1 MEVIFPGHRYILDRL
16 DEKFIDSSEPSQVIQ
31 FVDRGHGH
39 DTAGVTCQEV
49 IRVLID
55 RVKFLEDELHWDRN
69 KEIIYHLRKSLL
81 LFEIRAL
88 ERKLEKGE
96 IAPEK
101 FIINPE
107 DGHFEILVK
116 SK

>member
-1 MEVIFPGHRYILDRL
+1 MEVIFSGHRYILDSL

-69 KEIIYHLRKSLL
+69 KEILYHLRKSLL
-81 LFEIRAL
+81 LFEIRAM
-88 ERKLEKGE
+88 ERKFDKGE
-96 IAPEK
+96 IEPEK
-101 FIINPE
+101 IVINQK
-107 DGHFEILVK
+107 DGHFELLVSEK
-116 SK
+116 